1 MPASTALS
9 ECKDSIRKD
18 VPALLAKGASDCLR
32 AFPLMK
38 RVLAAILVAAVCP
51 PAAAAADVR
60 LVSRDER
67 VGVARAGAQAS
78 EQTRAAPIRFN
89 LIGLHWQGSGRVAF
103 RTALRPGRWSPWR
116 PARPE
121 AEDLPDPGTEEAAA
135 TTGWKVGNPF
145 WTGPAR
151 YVQYRTA
158 GRVTRLRA
166 HFLWSPPFAAFRTL
180 ARPDAPAIIPRA
192 AWGADEAIVRAPP
205 FYADSVRFSVVH
217 HTAGTNSYTAANSA
231 AIVRG
236 IQRYHV
242 ISNGWNDIGYNFLVD
257 KYGQVFEGRGGGID
271 RNVVGAHAAG
281 FNTGSTGVAV
291 LGTYASSPASGSALA
306 ALEQLLAWRLDVAHA
321 DPLATVTA
329 VSRGNPKYPAGTA
342 ISLRAVSGHRDTGP
356 TTCPGNGLYSQL
368 SSLASTAAA
377 RGLPKLYDPAVFG
390 GLGGP
395 ARFTARLSQPLPWSV
410 SVADS
415 SGNQVAGGT
424 GSGQTI
430 DWTWDARAH
439 PAGVFTYTIAA
450 GPDVTPATGTV
461 PGPPPLEL
469 SGLVV
474 SPAAFTPNGDGRG
487 DTTKISFTLSVSAL
501 VTASVLDSAGTAV
514 RTLVSKKG
522 FGPGRNAITWDGT
535 RANGTAVPDGAY
547 RLRLTAE
554 TAFEQATRFGD
565 LVVDRTL
572 GHFSGPVAF
581 SPNADGRRDVATLT
595 FQLTRDAL
603 VRVRILAG
611 SRVVATLAS
620 GTLPP
625 GAQQVVW
632 DGRTAGR
639 RAADRTYTAVVTA
652 QTPLGIRKLTRPL
665 RLDTRRPVVRIRSLQ
680 RVPGGTRIRL
690 LLSERAKL
698 TIRYRGKTA
707 VVERR
712 AGRVQVRLAARVRSV
727 RVVAVDAALNRSRP
741 AVR

>member
-1 MPASTALS
+1 
-9 ECKDSIRKD
+9 
-18 VPALLAKGASDCLR
+18 
-32 AFPLMK
+32 MK
-38 RVLAAILVAAVCP
+38 RALAAILLAAVCP

-60 LVSRDER
+60 LVSRDES
-67 VGVARAGAQAS
+67 VGVARAGAQAH
-78 EQTRAAPIRFN
+78 QPRPTPMRFN
-89 LIGLHWQGSGRVAF
+89 LIGLHWQGSGGVAF
-103 RTALRPGRWSPWR
+103 RTALRPGSWSPWR

-121 AEDLPDPGTEEAAA
+121 AEDLPDPGTSEAAA
-135 TTGWKVGNPF
+135 SLGWKVGNPF

-151 YVQYRTA
+151 YVQYRTV

-166 HFLWSPPFAAFRTL
+166 HFLWSPPFVAFRAL

-192 AWGADEAIVRAPP
+192 AWGADESIVRAPP
-205 FYADSVRFSVVH
+205 YYADSVRFSLVH
-217 HTAGTNSYTAANSA
+217 HTAGTNSYTAADSA

-242 ISNGWNDIGYNFLVD
+242 LSNGWNDIGYNFLVD

-281 FNTGSTGVAV
+281 FNTGSTGVSV
-291 LGTYASSPASGSALA
+291 LGTYGSAPASAAAVA

-329 VSRGNPKYPAGTA
+329 VSGGNPKYPAGTA
-342 ISLRAVSGHRDTGP
+342 VSLRAVSGHRDTGP

-410 SVADS
+410 AVADS
-415 SGNQVAGGT
+415 SGNAVAGGT
-424 GSGQTI
+424 GIGGTV
-430 DWTWDARAH
+430 DWTWDARAQ
-439 PAGVFTYTIAA
+439 PAGAFTYTITA
-450 GPDVTPATGTV
+450 GADVTPATGAV

-469 SGLVV
+469 SGVAAA
-474 SPAAFTPNGDGRG
+474 PAAFTPNGDGNG
-487 DTTKISFTLSVSAL
+487 DSTKISFTLSVSAA
-501 VTASVLDSAGTAV
+501 VTAAVLDSADAV
-514 RTLVSKKG
+514 VSTLVSKKG
-522 FGPGRNAITWDGT
+522 FGPGTNVLTWDGN
-535 RANGTAVPDGAY
+535 RANGTPVPDGRY
-547 RLRLTAE
+547 RLRFTAT
-554 TAFEQATRFGD
+554 TAFEAVERFGD
-565 LVVDRTL
+565 LVIDRTL
-572 GHFSGPVAF
+572 GHFAGPVAF

-595 FQLTRDAL
+595 FQLTQEAL
-603 VRVRILAG
+603 VRVRIRAG
-611 SRVVATLAS
+611 SRVVATLTS

-625 GAQQVVW
+625 GAQRLAW
-632 DGRTAGR
+632 NGRRAGR

-652 QTPLGIRKLTRPL
+652 ETPLGVRKLTRPL
-665 RLDTRRPVVRIRSLQ
+665 RLDTRRPVVRIRSLR
-680 RVPGGTRIRL
+680 RVPGGTRLWL
-690 LLSERAKL
+690 LLSEPAKL
-698 TIRYRGKTA
+698 TIRYRGRTA
-707 VVERR
+707 VVARR

>member
-1 MPASTALS
+1 VSG
-9 ECKDSIRKD
+9 
-18 VPALLAKGASDCLR
+18 LLAKGASDSLGDS
-32 AFPLMK
+32 PLMK
-38 RVLAAILVAAVCP
+38 RTLIAILLAAVCT
-51 PAAAAADVR
+51 PAATAADVR
-60 LVSRDER
+60 LVSRDESVSLAR
-67 VGVARAGAQAS
+67 RGTPAVGRPV
-78 EQTRAAPIRFN
+78 AAPMRFN
-89 LIGLHWQGSGRVAF
+89 LIGLHWQGRGEVSF
-103 RTALRPGRWSPWR
+103 RTALRRGRWSSWR

-121 AEDLPDPGTEEAAA
+121 AEDLPDQGTEEAAA
-135 TTGWKVGNPF
+135 TVGWKVGNPF

-151 YVQYRTA
+151 YVQYRTV
-158 GRVTRLRA
+158 GRVTRLRT
-166 HFLWSPPFAAFRTL
+166 HFLWSPPYTAIRVL

-192 AWGADEAIVRAPP
+192 AWGADESIVRAPP
-205 FYADSVRFSVVH
+205 YYADAVRFSLVH
-217 HTAGTNSYTAANSA
+217 HTAGANSYTAADSA

-242 ISNGWNDIGYNFLVD
+242 LSNGWNDIGYNFLVD

-281 FNTGSTGVAV
+281 FNTGSTGVSV
-291 LGTYASSPASGSALA
+291 LGTYSSAPASAAAVA

-329 VSRGNPKYPAGTA
+329 VSGGNPKYPAGTA
-342 ISLRAVSGHRDTGP
+342 VSLRAVSGHRDTGP

-368 SSLASTAAA
+368 SSLASTASA

-395 ARFTARLSQPLPWSV
+395 ARFSARLSQPLAWSI

-415 SGNQVAGGT
+415 SGNQVASGT
-424 GSGQTI
+424 GSGDTV

-439 PAGVFTYTIAA
+439 PVGVFTYTIAA
-450 GPDVTPATGTV
+450 GPDVTPATGVV

-469 SGLVV
+469 AGLAAV
-474 SPAAFTPNGDGRG
+474 PAVITPNGDGHG
-487 DTTKISFTLSVSAL
+487 DTTKISFTLSVSAA
-501 VTASVLDSAGTAV
+501 VTAVVLDSADAVV
-514 RTLVSKKG
+514 RTLATKKG
-522 FGPGRNAITWDGT
+522 FGPGANVLTWDGT
-535 RANGTAVPDGAY
+535 RANSTPIPDGVY
-547 RLRLTAE
+547 RFRFTAE
-554 TAFEQATRFGD
+554 TAFEQATSFGD
-565 LVVDRTL
+565 LVIDRTL
-572 GHFSGPVAF
+572 GHFAAPVAF

-611 SRVVATLAS
+611 SRVVATLTS

-625 GAQQVVW
+625 GAQRLIW
-632 DGRTAGR
+632 DGRRRER
-639 RAADRTYTAVVTA
+639 RAADRAYTAVVTA
-652 QTPLGIRKLTRPL
+652 QTPLGVRKLTRPL
-665 RLDTRRPVVRIRSLQ
+665 RLDTRRPVVRIRSLR
-680 RVPGGTRIRL
+680 RVPGGTRLRL
-690 LLSERAKL
+690 LLSEPAKL
-698 TIRYRGKTA
+698 TIRYRGRTA

-741 AVR
+741 AIR

>member
-1 MPASTALS
+1 MKRALA
-9 ECKDSIRKD
+9 
-18 VPALLAKGASDCLR
+18 ALLL
-32 AFPLMK
+32 
-38 RVLAAILVAAVCP
+38 AAVCP
-51 PAAAAADVR
+51 SAAAAADVR

-67 VGVARAGAQAS
+67 VGLARPGASAVGAPQ
-78 EQTRAAPIRFN
+78 AAPIRFN
-89 LIGLHWQGSGRVAF
+89 LVGLHWQGPGEVSF

-121 AEDLPDPGTEEAAA
+121 AEDLPDAGTDEAAA
-135 TTGWKVGNPF
+135 SAGWKVGNPF

-151 YVQYRTA
+151 YVQYRTV

-166 HFLWSPPFAAFRTL
+166 HFLWSPPFTAFRAL

-192 AWGADEAIVRAPP
+192 AWGADESIVRAPP
-205 FYADSVRFSVVH
+205 YYADAVRFSVVH
-217 HTAGTNSYTAANSA
+217 HTAGTNSYTAADSA

-242 ISNGWNDIGYNFLVD
+242 LSNGWNDIGYNFLVD

-291 LGTYASSPASGSALA
+291 LGTYSSAPAPAEAFA
-306 ALEQLLAWRLDVAHA
+306 ALEQLIAWRLDVAHA
-321 DPLATVTA
+321 DPLALVTA
-329 VSRGNPKYPAGTA
+329 VSGGNPRYPAGTA
-342 ISLRAVSGHRDTGP
+342 VSLRAVSGHRDTGP
-356 TTCPGNGLYSQL
+356 TSCPGNGLYGQL
-368 SSLASTAAA
+368 SSLASAAAA
-377 RGLPKLYDPAVFG
+377 RGLPKLYDPVVFG

-395 ARFTARLSQPLPWSV
+395 ARFSARLSQPLSWSV

-415 SGNQVAGGT
+415 SGTMIAGGT
-424 GSGQTI
+424 GNGDAV
-430 DWTWDARAH
+430 DWTWNAGAY

-450 GPDVTPATGTV
+450 GPDVTPATGQV

-469 SGLVV
+469 SGLAAR
-474 SPAAFTPNGDGRG
+474 PAVLTPNGDGNG
-487 DTTKISFTLSVSAL
+487 DTTRVSFTLSVSAA
-501 VTASVLDSAGTAV
+501 VTAAVLDSADAVV
-514 RTLVSKKG
+514 RTLATKRP
-522 FGPGRNAITWDGT
+522 FGPGTNVLAWDGNG
-535 RANGTAVPDGAY
+535 ANGTPVPDGRY
-547 RLRLTAE
+547 RLRFTAE
-554 TAFEQATRFGD
+554 TAFEEATRFGD
-565 LVVDRTL
+565 LVIDRTL
-572 GHFSGPVAF
+572 GHFAGPVAF
-581 SPNADGRRDVATLT
+581 SPNADGRRDLATLT

-603 VRVRILAG
+603 VRVRILSG

-625 GAQQVVW
+625 GAQRLAW
-632 DGRTAGR
+632 DGRRGER

-652 QTPLGIRKLTRPL
+652 QTSLGVRKLTRPL
-665 RLDTRRPVVRIRSLQ
+665 RLDTRRPVVRIRSLR
-680 RVPGGTRIRL
+680 RVPGGTRLRL
-690 LLSERAKL
+690 LLSEPAKL

>member
-1 MPASTALS
+1 MKRAL
-9 ECKDSIRKD
+9 
-18 VPALLAKGASDCLR
+18 VALLL
-32 AFPLMK
+32 
-38 RVLAAILVAAVCP
+38 AAVCP
-51 PAAAAADVR
+51 SAAAAADVR
-60 LVSRDER
+60 LVSRDES
-67 VGVARAGAQAS
+67 VGLARPRAQAVGAP
-78 EQTRAAPIRFN
+78 RAAPIRFN
-89 LIGLHWQGSGRVAF
+89 LIGLHWQGPGGVSF

-121 AEDLPDPGTEEAAA
+121 AEDLPDPGTAEAAA
-135 TTGWKVGNPF
+135 SAGWKVGNPF

-151 YVQYRTA
+151 YVQYRTL
-158 GRVTRLRA
+158 GRVTRLRT
-166 HFLWSPPFAAFRTL
+166 HFLWSPPFTAFRTL
-180 ARPDAPAIIPRA
+180 TRPDAPAIIPRA
-192 AWGADEAIVRAPP
+192 AWGADESIVRAPP
-205 FYADSVRFSVVH
+205 YYADAVRFSVVH
-217 HTAGTNSYTAANSA
+217 HTAGTNSYSAADSA

-271 RNVVGAHAAG
+271 RTVVGAHAAG

-291 LGTYASSPASGSALA
+291 LGTYSSAPAPAPGLS

-329 VSRGNPKYPAGTA
+329 VSGGNARYPAGTPV
-342 ISLRAVSGHRDTGP
+342 SLRAVSGHRDTGP

-368 SSLASTAAA
+368 SSLASAAGA
-377 RGLPKLYDPAVFG
+377 RGLPKLYDPVVFG

-395 ARFTARLSQPLPWSV
+395 ARFSARLSQPLAWSV

-424 GSGQTI
+424 GNGDTV

-439 PAGVFTYTIAA
+439 PAGAFTYTIAA
-450 GPDVTPATGTV
+450 GPDVTPATGPV

-469 SGLVV
+469 SGVAAVPGVV
-474 SPAAFTPNGDGRG
+474 TPNGDGKA
-487 DTTKISFTLSVSAL
+487 DTTKISFTLSVSAA
-501 VTASVLDSAGTAV
+501 VTAAVLDSADTVVGTLL
-514 RTLVSKKG
+514 TKKG
-522 FGPGRNAITWDGT
+522 FGPGTNAITWDGN
-535 RANGTAVPDGAY
+535 RANGTPLPDGRY
-547 RLRLTAE
+547 RLRFSAE
-554 TAFEQATRFGD
+554 TAFEEATSFGD

-572 GHFSGPVAF
+572 GHFAGPVAF
-581 SPNADGRRDVATLT
+581 SPNADRRRDVATLT
-595 FQLTRDAL
+595 FELTRDAL

-611 SRVVATLAS
+611 SRRVATLTS
-620 GTLPP
+620 GTLPA
-625 GAQQVVW
+625 GAQRLAW
-632 DGRTAGR
+632 DGRRGAR
-639 RAADRTYTAVVTA
+639 RAADRTYKAVVTA
-652 QTPLGIRKLTRPL
+652 QTPLGVRKLTRSL
-665 RLDTRRPVVRIRSLQ
+665 KLDTRRPVVRIRSLR
-680 RVPGGTRIRL
+680 RVPGGTRLRL

-698 TIRYRGKTA
+698 TIRYRGRTA

-712 AGRVQVRLAARVRSV
+712 AGRVQVRLAVRVRSV

>member
-1 MPASTALS
+1 M
-9 ECKDSIRKD
+9 K
-18 VPALLAKGASDCLR
+18 R
-32 AFPLMK
+32 AFALFLIVAVWPT
-38 RVLAAILVAAVCP
+38 AAS
-51 PAAAAADVR
+51 AADVR

-67 VGVARAGAQAS
+67 VVLARPGVLLPLAP
-78 EQTRAAPIRFN
+78 RAAPIRFN
-89 LIGLHWQGSGRVAF
+89 LVGLHWQGPGRVSF
-103 RTALRPGRWSPWR
+103 RTALRPGSWSPWR
-116 PARPE
+116 PGRPE
-121 AEDLPDPGTEEAAA
+121 AEDLPDLGTDEAAA
-135 TTGWKVGNPF
+135 TVGWKIGNPF

-151 YVQYRTA
+151 YVQYRIS

-166 HFLWSPPFAAFRTL
+166 HFLWSPPFTAFRAL

-192 AWGADEAIVRAPP
+192 AWGADESIVRAPAY
-205 FYADSVRFSVVH
+205 YADAVRFSVVH
-217 HTAGTNSYTAANSA
+217 HTAGTNSYTAADSA

-242 ISNGWNDIGYNFLVD
+242 LSNGWNDIGYNFLVD

-281 FNTGSTGVAV
+281 FNTGSTGVSV
-291 LGTYASSPASGSALA
+291 LGTYSSAPASAATVA

-329 VSRGNPKYPAGTA
+329 VSGGNPHYPAGTA
-342 ISLRAVSGHRDTGP
+342 VSLRAVSGHRDTGP
-356 TTCPGNGLYSQL
+356 TSCPGNGLYGQL
-368 SSLASTAAA
+368 SSLGSAASA

-415 SGNQVAGGT
+415 SGSQVAGGT
-424 GSGQTI
+424 GNGDTV

-439 PAGVFTYTIAA
+439 PAGVFTYAIAA
-450 GPDVTPATGTV
+450 GPDVTPAAGQV

-469 SGLVV
+469 SGLAAQ
-474 SPAAFTPNGDGRG
+474 PAVLTANGDGDG
-487 DTTKISFTLSVSAL
+487 DTTKISFALSVSAA
-501 VTASVLDSAGTAV
+501 VTAAVLDSADTVA
-514 RTLVSKKG
+514 RTLVTKRG
-522 FGPGRNAITWDGT
+522 FGPGTNVITWDGN
-535 RANGTAVPDGAY
+535 RANGSPVPDGRY
-547 RLRLTAE
+547 RLRFTAE
-554 TAFEQATRFGD
+554 TAFEEATRFGD
-565 LVVDRTL
+565 LVIDRTL
-572 GHFSGPVAF
+572 GHFAGPVAF
-581 SPNADGRRDVATLT
+581 SPNADGRRDLATLT

-603 VRVRILAG
+603 VRVRILSG
-611 SRVVATLAS
+611 SRVMATLAS

-625 GAQQVVW
+625 GAQRLAW
-632 DGRTAGR
+632 DGRRGGR

-652 QTPLGIRKLTRPL
+652 QTSLGVRKLTRSL
-665 RLDTRRPVVRIRSLQ
+665 RLDTRRPVVRIRSLR
-680 RVPGGTRIRL
+680 RVPGGTRLRL
-690 LLSERAKL
+690 LLSEPAKL

>member
-1 MPASTALS
+1 
-9 ECKDSIRKD
+9 
-18 VPALLAKGASDCLR
+18 
-32 AFPLMK
+32 MK
-38 RVLAAILVAAVCP
+38 RIFAVLLLAAVCP

-67 VGVARAGAQAS
+67 VAPARPGVSAVGVRL
-78 EQTRAAPIRFN
+78 AAPLRFN
-89 LIGLHWQGSGRVAF
+89 LIGLHWQGPGVVSF
-103 RTALRPGRWSPWR
+103 RTAVRPGRWSAWR

-121 AEDLPDPGTEEAAA
+121 AEDLPDPGTDEAAA
-135 TTGWKVGNPF
+135 RAGWKIGNPF

-166 HFLWSPPFAAFRTL
+166 HFLWSPPFTAFRTL

-192 AWGADEAIVRAPP
+192 AWGADESIVRAPP
-205 FYADSVRFSVVH
+205 YYADSVRFSLVH
-217 HTAGTNSYTAANSA
+217 HTAGTNSYTAADSA

-242 ISNGWNDIGYNFLVD
+242 RSNGWNDIGYNFLVD

-281 FNTGSTGVAV
+281 FNTGSTGVSV
-291 LGTYASSPASGSALA
+291 LGTYSSAPAPAAAVA

-329 VSRGNPKYPAGTA
+329 VSAGNPKYPAGTA
-342 ISLRAVSGHRDTGP
+342 ISLRGVSGHRDTGP

-377 RGLPKLYDPAVFG
+377 RGLPKLFEPAVFG

-395 ARFTARLSQPLPWSV
+395 ARFTARLSQSLAWSV
-410 SVADS
+410 SVADAG
-415 SGNQVAGGT
+415 GNLVAGGT
-424 GSGQTI
+424 GNGDRV
-430 DWTWDARAH
+430 DWTWDARAY
-439 PAGVFTYTIAA
+439 PAGAFTYTIAA
-450 GPDVTPATGTV
+450 GPDVTPATGAV
-461 PGPPPLEL
+461 PGPPPLKL
-469 SGLVV
+469 SGVAAV
-474 SPAAFTPNGDGRG
+474 PAAFTPNGDGSG
-487 DTTKISFTLSVSAL
+487 DTTKISFTLSVSAA
-501 VTASVLDSAGTAV
+501 VTAAVLDPAGTVV
-514 RTLVSKKG
+514 RTLLTKKG
-522 FGPGRNAITWDGT
+522 FGPGKNAITWDGT
-535 RANGTAVPDGAY
+535 LANGTPAPDGRY
-547 RLRLTAE
+547 RLRVTAE
-554 TAFEQATRFGD
+554 TAFEQATSQAD

-572 GHFSGPVAF
+572 GHFAGPIAF
-581 SPNADGRRDVATLT
+581 SPNSDGRRDVAELT

-603 VRVRILAG
+603 VRVRIRAG
-611 SRVVATLAS
+611 SRLVATLTS
-620 GTLPP
+620 GMLPP
-625 GAQQVVW
+625 GAQRLVW
-632 DGRTAGR
+632 DGRRGGR

-652 QTPLGIRKLTRPL
+652 QTALGVRKLARPL
-665 RLDTRRPVVRIRSLQ
+665 KLDTRRPVVRIRSLR
-680 RVPGGTRIRL
+680 RVPGGTRLRL

-698 TIRYRGKTA
+698 TIRYRGKTS

-741 AVR
+741 AVH